1 MFYWI
6 YLTSLL
12 CFTCSTGFTRPS
24 SSLFSSLSLF
34 YCFYLTSLLSV
45 LLVLLDLPDFPP
57 LRDCTCSDF
66 CPDCS
71 VEFTLDVKCTD
82 EQTRHVTTNDFK
94 SAESKVTLAV
104 FPALGVLTC
113 LLAGGAR
120 HLQGQGG
127 GH

>member
-1 MFYWI
+1 MQY
-6 YLTSLL
+6 
-12 CFTCSTGFTRPS
+12 PV
-24 SSLFSSLSLF
+24 FSSPAVLS
-34 YCFYLTSLLSV
+34 
-45 LLVLLDLPDFPP
+45 DLPL

-94 SAESKVTLAV
+94 SAESKVTSSIV
-104 FPALGVLTC
+104 PAICVITR
-113 LLAGGAR
+113 LLAGSAR
-120 HLQGQGG
+120 HIQGQGG